1 MEHIFEIIANLIING
16 AYEFK
21 KVIEKLRPGVT
32 RKLKEKGREDLATDS
47 NAKGKEK
54 EVKDE

>member
-1 MEHIFEIIANLIING
+1 MEHIFEIIANLIIKG

-47 NAKGKEK
+47 EAKE
-54 EVKDE
+54 E